1 MRSRGGRLQSE
12 IIVSSKAKAEA
23 AKLQEVN
30 IGDAYKQGAEMIV
43 GYGKEELEKLTLT
56 IFKEYDINDDKHL
69 DQAEFAAAISDSRL
83 NLTRKEQN
91 LLRSEVDLD
100 NNGKISYMEFLPV
113 MQSLLVEY
121 FKDSFLANKI
131 LHSSDNLQ
139 QHLLELFRALD
150 TDGTGLL
157 KATLVRDVLEKGFE
171 DQKLTRMQVIAI
183 MSEANLDDS
192 GRLNY
197 TEFIPTA
204 AIMLHALM
212 DMRNIKKR
220 VDAVKRYSQLPSSQ
234 SVFKGMKIEDAQQIL
249 LVAFQATDVDR
260 SGFLEPREV
269 QSILGTIKGKLT
281 FTQEEVNSLLTAVDE
296 DRDGKIAYK
305 ELVGFMSEVLSH
317 MNREKY
323 VLDSAFFHKQSEML
337 EEDAFNAR
345 PNSELQEMYRP
356 KYRRSAAVTHNPVLA
371 FVKTKT

>member
-1 MRSRGGRLQSE
+1 
-12 IIVSSKAKAEA
+12 
-23 AKLQEVN
+23 
-30 IGDAYKQGAEMIV
+30 MIV
-43 GYGKEELEKLTLT
+43 GYDKEALEKLTLA
-56 IFKEYDINDDKHL
+56 IFKEYDINGDQNL
-69 DQAEFAAAISDSRL
+69 DQAEFASAISDSRL
-83 NLTRKEQN
+83 NLTRKERN

-100 NNGKISYMEFLPV
+100 KNGKISYMEFLPV

-139 QHLLELFRALD
+139 QHLFELFRALD
-150 TDGTGLL
+150 TDATGLL
-157 KATLVRDVLEKGFE
+157 KATLVRDMLEKGFE

-183 MSEANLDDS
+183 MSVANIDES
-192 GRLNY
+192 GRVNY
-197 TEFIPTA
+197 AEFIPTA

-234 SVFKGMKIEDAQQIL
+234 SIFKGMKIEDARQIL
-249 LVAFQATDVDR
+249 LVAFQAADADR

-269 QSILGTIKGKLT
+269 RSILGTIKGKLT

-296 DRDGKIAYK
+296 NRDGRIDYK

-323 VLDSAFFHKQSEML
+323 VLDSAFFHKKAEML
-337 EEDAFNAR
+337 EEDAFNLKR
-345 PNSELQEMYRP
+345 DNLLGTE
-356 KYRRSAAVTHNPVLA
+356 
-371 FVKTKT
+371 VKEGRTKTPRLLSKGAEMRKQRSSPQILDNDNILILLLAQTTTGF